1 MRIRELEFDSDL
13 VLAPMSGVTN
23 TAFRKLLRKENGK
36 SLGLVVTEFI
46 SIEGLTREIPQTL
59 RMMNFDE
66 IEKPISI
73 QIFGYD
79 INKMC
84 EAAMMV
90 QDTGADII
98 DINCGCPAPKVVKRG
113 GGCQLMRE
121 PEHLAKMLSSV
132 RNKVSIPFTLK
143 IRSGWDADSINAM
156 QIAKMA
162 QDCGVDMLA
171 IHGRTRSELYRGKA
185 DWELVAE
192 IANELTIPVIGSGDV
207 INKSSADEARK
218 LGIAGIMIG
227 RGAMQNPWIFREINS
242 NTKRAPDYET
252 PRVLLDYMQLLLE
265 IMNEKGAVGKM
276 KQLGSQATRRVTGS
290 SKVRKALCTSKTL
303 EEMKELL
310 MNWENELRLVSTE
323 LGNSELSAL
332 ESSNLKASSAA

>member
-1 MRIRELEFDSDL
+1 MKIGKLEFESDL

-23 TAFRKLLRKENGK
+23 TAFRKLLRKENGS

-66 IEKPISI
+66 IERPISI

-84 EAAMMV
+84 DAAMMV

-132 RNKVSIPFTLK
+132 RSKVSIPFTLK
-143 IRSGWDADSINAM
+143 IRSGWDADSVNAM

-162 QDCGVDMLA
+162 EDCGVDMLA

-185 DWELVAE
+185 DWQLVAE
-192 IANELTIPVIGSGDV
+192 VANELSIPVIGSGDV
-207 INKSSADEARK
+207 VDKESADLARN

-227 RGAMQNPWIFREINS
+227 RGAMHNPWVFREINS
-242 NTKRAPDYET
+242 GAIRALDYET

-265 IMNEKGAVGKM
+265 IMSEKGAIGKM

-290 SKVRKALCTSKTL
+290 GKLRKALCRSKTL
-303 EEMKELL
+303 DEMTELL
-310 MNWENELRLVSTE
+310 VNWQEELKANPVSLE
-323 LGNSELSAL
+323 SINSES
-332 ESSNLKASSAA
+332 ESSSLKSSSVL